1 MKKAIVILSVVALI
15 LGGCGQKSD
24 KQAAAKMSGADSSA
38 NDGGNDRVDRKAN
51 FDSTL
56 VGHDD
61 GYVLKDSISLS
72 DWKNVNCKW
81 QSLDNGYTTLQDCVF
96 PNAKLPQ
103 VYDIVK
109 KTDPNLKITLPA
121 ENLEYSCRPT
131 GSGCKNVNYQ
141 YKSKTQLYIEL
152 SYDGGLTS
160 VEIIEGGGNTQAKI
174 TYSAD

>member
-1 MKKAIVILSVVALI
+1 MKKAIVVLSVVALI

-24 KQAAAKMSGADSSA
+24 KQAAVKMSGADSSA
-38 NDGGNDRVDRKAN
+38 NDSGDDRIDRKTN

-61 GYVLKDSISLS
+61 GYVMKDSISLS

-81 QSLDNGYTTLQDCVF
+81 QSLDNGYTTLQECVF
-96 PNAKLPQ
+96 PSAKLQQ

-109 KTDPNLKITLPA
+109 KTDPNLKIELPA
-121 ENLEYSCRPT
+121 ENLEYSCLST
-131 GSGCKNVNYQ
+131 GSGCKNVSYQ
-141 YKSKTQLYIEL
+141 HKSKTQLHIEL
-152 SYDGGLTS
+152 SYEGGMTS
-160 VEIIEGGGNTQAKI
+160 VEIIEGKDNTQAKI